1 MKVILTEDVNGLGKK
16 GELVKASDGYAR
28 NFLFPNK
35 KAIEATKGN
44 LKALETRN
52 ETEKK
57 KKDRELEAAK
67 ELAVRI
73 ENVIVNI
80 KAKAG
85 EGGKLFGSV
94 TSKEV
99 VLKLKEQHNIK
110 IDKRKLNM
118 SEHIKEIGSKVVDV
132 KIYPGVIGKIR
143 VCVSEEAE

>member
-1 MKVILTEDVNGLGKK
+1 MKVILIEDVNGLGKK

-28 NFLFPNK
+28 NFLFPKK
-35 KAIEATKGN
+35 KAIEATKGS
-44 LKALETRN
+44 LKALESRN

-73 ENVIVNI
+73 ESGIVNI

-118 SEHIKEIGSKVVDV
+118 SEHIKEIGDKTVGV

-143 VCVSEEAE
+143 VCVSEESE

>member
-1 MKVILTEDVNGLGKK
+1 MKVILTEDVKGLGKK

-28 NFLFPNK
+28 NFLFPKK

-57 KKDRELEAAK
+57 RKNNELEAAK
-67 ELAVRI
+67 ELAARI
-73 ENVIVNI
+73 EKVTVNI

-99 VLKLKEQHNIK
+99 VLKLQEQHGIK
-110 IDKRKLNM
+110 IDKRKLIM
-118 SEHIKEIGSKVVDV
+118 SEHIKEIGNTMIDV
-132 KIYPGVIGKIR
+132 KICLGVTGKIR
-143 VCVSEEAE
+143 VCVSDK